1 MRTFED
7 LRGPADTWCT
17 SLAYWLGVYR
27 GEATS
32 EAVLAVA
39 EGLGAQY
46 DFEEQADR
54 HGRVLPEDA
63 AWPKVFAPVA
73 PIQLARG
80 WSPVPRAVELLG
92 EPRHEALDGGPG
104 IRTIAVAWAAPDD
117 AEASVRR
124 LRGLRPVTLHERRLL
139 ELLAAVVIRAA
150 DRHAHVLLVARP
162 GWSDEQARPMSRRTA
177 SLMAKAGFVT
187 TTRTS

>member
-1 MRTFED
+1 MRTFEE
-7 LRGPADTWCT
+7 LRGPTDTWCT

-27 GEATS
+27 GETTS
-32 EAVLAVA
+32 EAMLAVA

-54 HGRVLPEDA
+54 YGRVFPEDA

-73 PIQLARG
+73 PIQLTRG

-92 EPRHEALDGGPG
+92 EPRHESLDGGPG
-104 IRTIAVAWAAPDD
+104 IRTLATAWSTPDD
-117 AEASVRR
+117 VAATVRL
-124 LRGLRPVTLHERRLL
+124 LRGQRPVTLHERRLL
-139 ELLAAVVIRAA
+139 ELLAAVVTRAA
-150 DRHAHVLLVARP
+150 DRQAHVLLIARP
-162 GWSDEQARPMSRRTA
+162 GWSDEHVRPLSRRTA